1 MTSFDIVIK
10 FIGMSGM
17 NVYSS
22 SSNPIS
28 KYVEQNKQLMRQDAQ
43 NYLNKLKETKS
54 TPPTIEQSK
63 PIEVKKGTII
73 DTYA

>member
-1 MTSFDIVIK
+1 
-10 FIGMSGM
+10 M
-17 NVYSS
+17 NIYG

-43 NYLNKLKETKS
+43 NYLNKVKEAKS

-63 PIEVKKGTII
+63 PTEVKKGTII